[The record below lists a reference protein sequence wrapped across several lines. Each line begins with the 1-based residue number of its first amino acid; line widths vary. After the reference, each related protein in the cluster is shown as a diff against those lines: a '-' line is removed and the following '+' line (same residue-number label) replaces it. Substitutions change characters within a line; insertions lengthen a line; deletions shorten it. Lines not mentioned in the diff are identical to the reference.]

1 MARREKRGE
10 PIPDTHKTRVPLPLM
25 NADNT
30 FTQTPVTAAADKAR
44 SGNLL
49 VVERRIGQVV
59 FRDNPL
65 RLNIVKFN
73 LKITW
78 ATHYFLFHYGNTFY
92 IE

>member
-1 MARREKRGE
+1 MWPGERREAS
-10 PIPDTHKTRVPLPLM
+10 PSLTLTSYKTRVPLPLM

-49 VVERRIGQVV
+49 IVERRIGQVV

-78 ATHYFLFHYGNTFY
+78 ATHVL
-92 IE
+92 

>member
-1 MARREKRGE
+1 MWPGERREAS
-10 PIPDTHKTRVPLPLM
+10 PSLTLTSYKTRVPLPLM

-49 VVERRIGQVV
+49 VVEKRRPRIG
-59 FRDNPL
+59 L

>member
-10 PIPDTHKTRVPLPLM
+10 PIPDTYKTRVPLPLM

-49 VVERRIGQVV
+49 VVEERRESVS
-59 FRDNPL
+59 D
-65 RLNIVKFN
+65 K
-73 LKITW
+73 
-78 ATHYFLFHYGNTFY
+78 
-92 IE
+92 